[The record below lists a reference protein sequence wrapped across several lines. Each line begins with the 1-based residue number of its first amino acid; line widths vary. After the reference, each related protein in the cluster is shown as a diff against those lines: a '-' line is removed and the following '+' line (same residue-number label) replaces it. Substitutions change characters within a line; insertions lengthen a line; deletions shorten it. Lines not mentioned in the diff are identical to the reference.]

1 MKKNLSVIPIGVL
14 LLLSCTACSAGST
27 EEASGTGAVEAGT
40 GAAIKSIEV
49 SSHSEADE
57 STAAQEVVTYS
68 VPGESQLKILKE
80 WPKQPELVFYKL
92 VMI

>member
-1 MKKNLSVIPIGVL
+1 MRFAIML
-14 LLLSCTACSAGST
+14 LLILVAACSAGST
-27 EEASGTGAVEAGT
+27 EEASGTGAVEADT

-68 VPGESQLKILKE
+68 VPETKAPSLPKE
-80 WPKQPELVFYKL
+80 RFDNPQR
-92 VMI
+92 